1 MDVEKLADELIR
13 LRSGS
18 HSVGSIYDF
27 MARAYNNTNEA
38 RADFVRFLSGEMPS
52 RLIEISALA
61 VGGALRL
68 ASPTVTTLIE
78 TNGQGREQE
87 RLLEPIP

>member
-38 RADFVRFLSGEMPS
+38 KADFIRFLSGEMPS
-52 RLIEISALA
+52 RLIQISASA
-61 VGGALRL
+61 VGGALQV
-68 ASPTVTTLIE
+68 ASPTAKAIGLEVPPTLLARADEVIE
-78 TNGQGREQE
+78 
-87 RLLEPIP
+87 